1 MSKLNEQT
9 KRNINWTDFFR
20 EYLYEVN
27 QTMMSSYEIKTK
39 DKKQEYANCHKR
51 AYRKLKLPFE
61 EM

>member
-1 MSKLNEQT
+1 
-9 KRNINWTDFFR
+9 
-20 EYLYEVN
+20 
-27 QTMMSSYEIKTK
+27 MMSSYEIKTK